1 MSEYLL
7 PRKGS
12 FIKNTKTGDV
22 GIVKKITFI
31 NKDVY
36 YAIVKTKKGRQKWIF
51 KIKKKS
57 IFEKIRKF
65 LGF

>member
-1 MSEYLL
+1 MSKHLQ

-12 FIKNTKTGDV
+12 LIKNSKTGDA
-22 GIVKKITFI
+22 GIIKKIMLI

-36 YAIVKTKKGRQKWIF
+36 WAIVKTKKGRQKWIF

-57 IFEKIRKF
+57 IFKKIRKF